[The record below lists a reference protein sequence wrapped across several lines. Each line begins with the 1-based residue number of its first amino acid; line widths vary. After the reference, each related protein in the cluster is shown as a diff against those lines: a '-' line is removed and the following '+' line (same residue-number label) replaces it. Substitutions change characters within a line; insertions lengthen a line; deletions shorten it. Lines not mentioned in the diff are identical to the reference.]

1 MFCVSYCVVARKA
14 RLSTLWSGVYENG
27 SGQVGCYSSFTC
39 DNCTF
44 GEHVQCD
51 SLFVLELD
59 TVLKTARYDVLLMSC
74 SRDLVRFGLL
84 FLMSV

>member
-27 SGQVGCYSSFTC
+27 SGQGGWYSSFTC

-44 GEHVQCD
+44 GEDFQCD
-51 SLFVLELD
+51 SLFVLKLD
-59 TVLKTARYDVLLMSC
+59 TALKTTRYDVLLMSC
-74 SRDLVRFGLL
+74 SRDVVRFALL
-84 FLMSV
+84 FLMSI